1 MKHSAHAAGLQRCI
15 GRLFG
20 GSELRLTLAGDYV
33 WQRPA
38 PGEQRAAE
46 AGRGRRTGQPGR
58 LESKGTLEVS
68 AARIENTAGGQFNAT
83 AGNGSGRVALSTA
96 GDFSNAGRVDGDTV
110 EVSAANITNTGTV
123 MGNALELRARA
134 SPTAATW
141 ATRWSHAITTK
152 G

>member
-1 MKHSAHAAGLQRCI
+1 
-15 GRLFG
+15 
-20 GSELRLTLAGDYV
+20 
-33 WQRPA
+33 
-38 PGEQRAAE
+38 
-46 AGRGRRTGQPGR
+46 
-58 LESKGTLEVS
+58 
-68 AARIENTAGGQFNAT
+68 
-83 AGNGSGRVALSTA
+83 
-96 GDFSNAGRVDGDTV
+96 VDGDTV